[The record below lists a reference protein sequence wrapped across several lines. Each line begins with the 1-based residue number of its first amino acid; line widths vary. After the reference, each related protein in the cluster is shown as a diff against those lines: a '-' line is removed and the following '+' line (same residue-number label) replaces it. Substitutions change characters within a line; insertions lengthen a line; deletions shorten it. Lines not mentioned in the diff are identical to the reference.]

1 MTFYKYLSSS
11 KIGSLIC
18 NIFLSYLLFFLG
30 RIIFFIL
37 NNDYFIDYMSWE
49 LAGDMLAGA
58 LKFDTSAVIYVNA
71 LYILMMLLPLHF
83 KETKTYHKITKCIF
97 VSFNSIAL
105 AANLADS
112 VYFQYTGRRTT
123 ATVFNEFSH
132 EGNIM
137 SIIGTEFINHWYLV
151 LIFALLIYGLHVAYR
166 MPSTSRDINLRS
178 YYITQSIA
186 FIAAIPLCIFGIRG
200 GIGPTVRPITIS
212 NANQYVNRPIE
223 TAVVLNTPFSIIRT
237 LGKEPFETPHY
248 MTDELMHDTFDPTHL
263 PDKEATFRQRNV
275 VVMIIESFGKE
286 YIGTFN
292 KDLDNGTYTG
302 FTPFTDSLL
311 QHSLTF
317 VHSFGNGR
325 KSIDGMPSVLSSIP
339 MFVEPF
345 FLTPASLN
353 NVTSIAGELDKKGYY
368 TAFFHGAPNGSMG
381 FQAFARTVGFK
392 DYYGLDEYSQA
403 PGHDAD
409 KDFDGTWAIWDEPFM
424 QYYCEE
430 MNTFKEPFMT
440 AIFTASSHHPYVIP
454 DEYKQAFPED
464 VLPIHKCI
472 RYTDNALRRF
482 FEAAK
487 KQKWFN
493 NTLFVITADH
503 TNQSCHEP
511 YQNDL
516 GVFKVPIILYAPGD
530 TTLTGMRDDVIAQQI
545 DIMPTVLGYLGY
557 DKPYVAFGCDLLS
570 TSPQETFTVNYAND
584 IYQYV
589 KGEYLLQFDGKET
602 RAVYDFKSDPL
613 LKHNL
618 VGQVDCS
625 RMELELKAIIQQYM
639 QRMNENRLI
648 MGD

>member
-1 MTFYKYLSSS
+1 MTLFKYFSNSR
-11 KIGSLIC
+11 IGSLIC
-18 NIFLSYLLFFLG
+18 NIILSYFLFFLA
-30 RIIFFIL
+30 RIIFFIV
-37 NNDYFIDYMSWE
+37 NRDYFVDYMSWE
-49 LAGDMLAGA
+49 LAIDMLNGA

-71 LYILMMLLPLHF
+71 LYILMMLFPLHF
-83 KETKTYHKITKCIF
+83 KETKTYHKITKWIY
-97 VSFNSIAL
+97 VTFNSVAL
-105 AANLADS
+105 AANLADAI
-112 VYFQYTGRRTT
+112 YFQFTGRRTT
-123 ATVFNEFSH
+123 ATVFNEFSN

-151 LIFALLIYGLHVAYR
+151 LLFILLAYGLSIAYR
-166 MPSTSRDINLRS
+166 IPSTSRNINLKS
-178 YYITQSIA
+178 YYITQSISM
-186 FIAAIPLCIFGIRG
+186 IAAIPLCIFGIRG

-237 LGKEPFETPHY
+237 IGKEPFETPHY
-248 MTDELMHDTFDPTHL
+248 MTDELMRNTFDPTHQ
-263 PDKEATFRQRNV
+263 PAKGSTFRPRNV
-275 VVMIIESFGKE
+275 VVMIVESFGKE
-286 YIGTFN
+286 YIGAFN
-292 KDLDNGTYTG
+292 KDLDNGTYKG
-302 FTPFTDSLL
+302 FTPFTDSLI

-317 VHSFGNGR
+317 VYSFGNGR
-325 KSIDGMPSVLSSIP
+325 KSIDGMPSVLSGIP

-353 NVTSIAGELDKKGYY
+353 NVTSIAGELDNKGYY

-403 PGHDAD
+403 AGHDAD

-430 MNTFKEPFMT
+430 MSTFKEPFMT
-440 AIFTASSHHPYVIP
+440 SIFTASSHHPYVIP
-454 DEYKQAFPED
+454 DEYKQTFHEGT
-464 VLPIHKCI
+464 LPIHKCI
-472 RYTDNALRRF
+472 RYTDNALRKF
-482 FEAAK
+482 FEKAK

-503 TNQSCHEP
+503 TNQSCHES

-516 GVFKVPIILYAPGD
+516 GVFKVPIIFYAPGD
-530 TTLTGMRDDVIAQQI
+530 TTLTGMRNDIIAQQI

-570 TSPQETFTVNYAND
+570 TPPQQTFAVNYAND

-589 KGEYLLQFDGKET
+589 KGEYLLQFDGNGT
-602 RAVYDFKSDPL
+602 RAVYNFKSDPL

-618 VGQVDCS
+618 VGKVDCS
-625 RMELELKAIIQQYM
+625 SMELELKAIIQQYM
-639 QRMNENRLI
+639 QRMNENRLTTSN
-648 MGD
+648 